1 MPPAINRTMSASEW
15 GQLVTLSALWG
26 GSFFFNAIAVETLPP
41 LTIVTIRVLLG
52 AILLYAVVRATG
64 KHVPID
70 RRIWLAFLVMGLLNN
85 VIPFS
90 LIAWGQSHIESGL
103 ASILNATTPFFTV
116 LVAHLMT
123 RDERMTPASVVGVVI
138 GFAGVTI
145 MIGVDALADAG
156 GDIVAQVAILIAA
169 LSYALSAVYAR
180 RFSRRGLAPLA
191 AATGQIAAAAA
202 VMVPLSLIVDQPW
215 RLPVPGFPT
224 IGALLALAAL
234 STCLAYIIYYRI
246 LATAGAV
253 NLMLVTFLIPV
264 TAILLG
270 AFILGERLSLHHFV
284 GMAAIG
290 VGLAVIDGRPLAMLR
305 KRLAT

>member
-1 MPPAINRTMSASEW
+1 MQPSINHTMSAGEW
-15 GQLVTLSALWG
+15 GLLVTLSALWG
-26 GSFFFNAIAVETLPP
+26 GSFFFNAIAVEALPP
-41 LTIVTIRVLLG
+41 LTVVTIRVLLG
-52 AILLYAVVRATG
+52 AFFLYAVVRATG
-64 KHVPID
+64 KDIPPD
-70 RRIWLAFLVMGLLNN
+70 PRIWFAFLIMGLLNN

-116 LVAHLMT
+116 LVAHVMT
-123 RDERMTPASVVGVVI
+123 RDERMTPARIIGVVV

-145 MIGVDALADAG
+145 MIGVDALAATG
-156 GDIVAQVAILIAA
+156 GGIAAQVAILIAA

-202 VMVPLSLIVDQPW
+202 IMVPLSLVIDRPW
-215 RLPVPGFPT
+215 QLPAPALPVV
-224 IGALLALAAL
+224 GALVGLAAL

-270 AFILGERLSLHHFV
+270 AFVLGERLSVHQFV

-290 VGLAVIDGRPLAMLR
+290 IGLAIMDGRPLTMLR
-305 KRLAT
+305 RRIAG